1 MCLQVNFW
9 LSFGRWDSEQGK
21 MHPMRKNIIMILA
34 DRKAQQ
40 YPLEQMEGVG
50 RRTSI
55 LKCQALCSVS
65 SHTSPHSSLTSA
77 HELNAIPS
85 HDVST
90 EETEAQRGSRTHSKF
105 SMAKNPCF
113 QFMGSPQHM
122 VAVYYMAAA
131 VIVESCDLVT
141 SQQKFRGENWQEKAG
156 LLQVFN
162 ALPSCLASTSLTG
175 MTFATREMLIVI
187 IRQTVN

>member
-1 MCLQVNFW
+1 MGIRICLVCKYLTSNIPVLCVIFYMHVVLQSNICKKNNSKSSWIGAQDWATCAYKWTFGF
-9 LSFGRWDSEQGK
+9 SFGRWDSEQGK

-113 QFMGSPQHM
+113 QFHG
-122 VAVYYMAAA
+122 
-131 VIVESCDLVT
+131 
-141 SQQKFRGENWQEKAG
+141 
-156 LLQVFN
+156 
-162 ALPSCLASTSLTG
+162 
-175 MTFATREMLIVI
+175 
-187 IRQTVN
+187 